1 MTAATIQQYQS
12 LLTSLYRPQPNFNAV
27 IALFVE
33 PFVNNQNVLAGLP
46 SLMDLDTAVGDQ
58 LDKIGQWIG
67 LSRYITLPPQGQYF
81 SFDIPAAGFD
91 EVPWFEPGDSPGT
104 ALTLDDLHYR
114 LALKAKVLR
123 NQWDGSLPAAYAIW
137 DTLFSGTGYQIS
149 IKDNGDLSITLGL
162 LYQIAP
168 DADTKAMFYGD
179 YLSVR
184 PSTISIHTYLI
195 TDVGFTL
202 VAAAEPGA
210 VQLGFNTM
218 NGVSYAV
225 YKGTSPGGEGPTPVF
240 TATGPAPTAAN
251 PNSTVTTT
259 ISGLTPGT
267 TYYFKVKATNV
278 FGQTLTSNE
287 AFATPT

>member
-1 MTAATIQQYQS
+1 MATIGQYQG

-46 SLMDLDTAVGDQ
+46 ALMDIDTAVGDQ
-58 LDKIGQWIG
+58 LDKIGQWVG

-81 SFDIPAAGFD
+81 SFDIPGAGFD
-91 EVPWFEPGDSPGT
+91 EVPWFAPGDSPGT

-149 IKDNGDLSITLGL
+149 IQDNGDLTISLGL

-168 DADTKAMFYGD
+168 DADTKALFYGD

-184 PSTISIHTYLI
+184 PSTIGIRSYQI

-202 VAAAEPGA
+202 GASAEPSA
-210 VQLGFNTM
+210 VQLSFNTM

-225 YKGTSPGGEGPTPVF
+225 YQGTSPGGEGASPVL
-240 TATGPAPTAAN
+240 TITGPAPTSTN
-251 PNSTVTTT
+251 PNSTVTPT
-259 ISGLTPGT
+259 ISGLTTGT
-267 TYYFKVKATNV
+267 PYYFKVVATNI
-278 FGQTLTSNE
+278 FGQTITSNE
-287 AFATPT
+287 ASATPT